1 MKQLKTRRNRL
12 KKHIRD
18 YIFLFLLSGTII
30 ALDQWTKDLVR
41 TQLAFAETWTP
52 WDWLAPYARIV
63 NWHNTGSAFG
73 MFQGYSIIFTAL
85 AILVAGAIIF
95 YFPQVPREEWPLR
108 IALGLQLGG
117 AVGNLIDRLT
127 RGFVTDFVSLGRF
140 PVFNVADSSISLGVV
155 VLLIGMWI
163 TERKLKT
170 HSKPEG
176 DSFSDNEHAL
186 TGEEFQGE

>member
-1 MKQLKTRRNRL
+1 LKN
-12 KKHIRD
+12 HIRD

-30 ALDQWTKDLVR
+30 ALDQWTKDIVR
-41 TQLAFAETWTP
+41 TQLAFAETWSP
-52 WDWLAPYARIV
+52 WDWLSPYARIV

-73 MFQGYSIIFTAL
+73 MFQGYGILFSAL

-108 IALGLQLGG
+108 IALGMQLGG

-127 RGFVTDFVSLGRF
+127 LGFVTDFISLGRF
-140 PVFNVADSSISLGVV
+140 PVFNVADSSISMGVA

-163 TERKLKT
+163 TERKKKT
-170 HSKPEG
+170 LPNLDDASLPDG
-176 DSFSDNEHAL
+176 EHPLA
-186 TGEEFQGE
+186 GEEFQSE